1 MARIGSRSS
10 PGGLSSLG
18 LILVIL
24 VGSPVR
30 ASPQE
35 KKLEPI
41 TVSYASITGNR
52 APFWIAKELGIFE
65 KHGLDVNLIYIA
77 SGFTSV
83 NALLGGSVDVIAA
96 SGLAAVG
103 AAARGAPILIIASL
117 GPTAYKLVGHPSI
130 SSIQDLKGKTVG
142 SSRIG
147 SGADYALRRLLP
159 KLGLEPGKDVQ
170 LIPTGISESD
180 RRLMIMLQGKID
192 ATLATVDHISQLELQ
207 GQKVSVLAD
216 LLEAGVYTTGSDI
229 ATSRQL
235 LKDRPRRIKSFLMA
249 LSEGIWI
256 GRNNREMAFRVYRKY
271 MKVENPKILESMQRN
286 YLQIFI
292 PAKPYPREEAV
303 QSDIEDLSHTYPQL
317 KGKKAAEFF
326 DVTLLKE
333 LEGEGFF
340 ARLHQRQ

>member
-1 MARIGSRSS
+1 
-10 PGGLSSLG
+10 
-18 LILVIL
+18 LILIIL

-83 NALLGGSVDVIAA
+83 NALLGGSVD
-96 SGLAAVG
+96 
-103 AAARGAPILIIASL
+103 
-117 GPTAYKLVGHPSI
+117 
-130 SSIQDLKGKTVG
+130 
-142 SSRIG
+142 
-147 SGADYALRRLLP
+147 
-159 KLGLEPGKDVQ
+159 
-170 LIPTGISESD
+170 
-180 RRLMIMLQGKID
+180 
-192 ATLATVDHISQLELQ
+192 
-207 GQKVSVLAD
+207 
-216 LLEAGVYTTGSDI
+216 
-229 ATSRQL
+229 
-235 LKDRPRRIKSFLMA
+235 
-249 LSEGIWI
+249 
-256 GRNNREMAFRVYRKY
+256 
-271 MKVENPKILESMQRN
+271 
-286 YLQIFI
+286 
-292 PAKPYPREEAV
+292 
-303 QSDIEDLSHTYPQL
+303 IEDLSHTYPQL